1 MTIRMDELGE
11 YCTPATLRL
20 PGFGGAGLFLRTS
33 VMPVAA
39 EDADVDVAALGLDVG
54 LLSPFRF
61 VQFLSRSA
69 TRGFSQE
76 LSSFFF
82 ADADDWTPQD
92 SVPAFIDPLS
102 GLTCR
107 VLSSTPVQVGL
118 LVELDDDSIGD
129 PDGRALDFVTSRAVL
144 AQAAMDARILEGVD
158 DDVHFSPPAEGR

>member
-69 TRGFSQE
+69 TPGFSQE

-82 ADADDWTPQD
+82 AAADDWTACP
-92 SVPAFIDPLS
+92 P
-102 GLTCR
+102 
-107 VLSSTPVQVGL
+107 SSTRCRG
-118 LVELDDDSIGD
+118 
-129 PDGRALDFVTSRAVL
+129 
-144 AQAAMDARILEGVD
+144 
-158 DDVHFSPPAEGR
+158 

>member
-11 YCTPATLRL
+11 YCSPASLRL

-54 LLSPFRF
+54 LLSPFQVRA
-61 VQFLSRSA
+61 VPVPVGHA
-69 TRGFSQE
+69 GFSQE

-82 ADADDWTPQD
+82 AAADDWTPQD

-102 GLTCR
+102 G
-107 VLSSTPVQVGL
+107 
-118 LVELDDDSIGD
+118 
-129 PDGRALDFVTSRAVL
+129 
-144 AQAAMDARILEGVD
+144 
-158 DDVHFSPPAEGR
+158 